1 MSSTSTGRRRPTST
15 GPLSAPKRPLRAA
28 SRPGAV
34 AAALVLVAAA
44 ALLVGVLLGRAFAP
58 PPGAEAATLLERDV
72 VPLAVDADGLWTAGV
87 GELPPV
93 AEHLSELRR
102 EGVNPDIE
110 VFAEAWVEAF
120 DGIVR
125 RMVGVEVPDVGR
137 PAQRQFV
144 QAVTLSR
151 DALDLMVE
159 AAAAEDA
166 AQRRDLSSE
175 ALRLRTRAEQA
186 TQSARA
192 SLSDLRGG
200 GSGVAEPATLPSLS
214 ELR

>member
-1 MSSTSTGRRRPTST
+1 MSQTTTGPRRPTST
-15 GPLSAPKRPLRAA
+15 GPLSAPQRVLRGAG
-28 SRPGAV
+28 RPGAW
-34 AAALVLVAAA
+34 AASMVLVAAVA
-44 ALLVGVLLGRAFAP
+44 MLLGVGLGRVFPAP
-58 PPGAEAATLLERDV
+58 VGADAAVLLERDV

-93 AEHLSELRR
+93 SEHLSQLRR
-102 EGVNPDIE
+102 EGVNPDIAE
-110 VFAEAWVEAF
+110 FAQPWGEAL

-125 RMVGVEVPDVGR
+125 RMVGVEVPAIGR

-151 DALDLMVE
+151 DALDVMVE
-159 AAAAEDA
+159 AAATDDPQ
-166 AQRRDLSSE
+166 QRRDLSSE

-186 TQSARA
+186 TQMARA